1 MKSQDVF
8 EKLMA
13 ELDEMIPE
21 FNIPFHGV
29 RVDDLKLQRFISV
42 KRRAEEIVNDPTSFF
57 EIERVD
63 MPVSSR
69 PHARIVLNAP
79 TCFLITEDLN
89 YELYKL
95 FEMCDSV
102 MVKSVGDNVQY
113 LLGVEHIWRDR

>member
-29 RVDDLKLQRFISV
+29 RVDDLKLQRFINV
-42 KRRAEEIVNDPTSFF
+42 KRRAEEIANDPASFF

-102 MVKSVGDNVQY
+102 MVRSEGDNVQY

>member
-1 MKSQDVF
+1 MNSQDVF

-13 ELDEMIPE
+13 ELDEMIPD

-102 MVKSVGDNVQY
+102 MVRSAGDNVQY

>member
-8 EKLMA
+8 DKLMA

-63 MPVSSR
+63 MPVSNR

-89 YELYKL
+89 YELYTL

-102 MVKSVGDNVQY
+102 MVKSAGDNVQY

>member
-1 MKSQDVF
+1 MKRQDVF

-29 RVDDLKLQRFISV
+29 RVDDLKLQRFINV
-42 KRRAEEIVNDPTSFF
+42 KRRAEEIANDPASFF

-102 MVKSVGDNVQY
+102 MVRSEGDNVQY

>member
-29 RVDDLKLQRFISV
+29 RVDDLKLQRFINV
-42 KRRAEEIVNDPTSFF
+42 KKRAEEIANDPASFF

-102 MVKSVGDNVQY
+102 MVRSEGDNVQY
-113 LLGVEHIWRDR
+113 LLGVERIWRDR

>member
-1 MKSQDVF
+1 MKRQDVL

-29 RVDDLKLQRFISV
+29 RVDDLKLQRFINV
-42 KRRAEEIVNDPTSFF
+42 KRRAEEIANDPASFF

-102 MVKSVGDNVQY
+102 MVWQQRAVYGAY
-113 LLGVEHIWRDR
+113 

>member
-29 RVDDLKLQRFISV
+29 RVDDLKRQRFINV
-42 KRRAEEIVNDPTSFF
+42 KRRAEEIANDPASFF

-102 MVKSVGDNVQY
+102 MVRSAGDNVQY

>member
-13 ELDEMIPE
+13 ELDEMIPK

-29 RVDDLKLQRFISV
+29 RVDDLKLQRFINV
-42 KRRAEEIVNDPTSFF
+42 KRRAEEIANDPASFF

-102 MVKSVGDNVQY
+102 MVISEGDNVQY